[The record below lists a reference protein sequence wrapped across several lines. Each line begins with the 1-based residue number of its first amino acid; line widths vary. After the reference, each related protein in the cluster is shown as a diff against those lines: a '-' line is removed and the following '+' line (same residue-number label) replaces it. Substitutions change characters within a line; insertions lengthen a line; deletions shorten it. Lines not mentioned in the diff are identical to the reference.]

1 MTAVTSPSTKLS
13 LAGAVVV
20 AEAVVS
26 AAAGAVVKE
35 VDTAAAVV
43 MEAEAAVT
51 VVVVAVT
58 VVMAVTVGPVTHAV
72 AVVMETGIRLEC
84 FNIAPEF
91 MELNSLFGSLLPSFL
106 TC

>member
-1 MTAVTSPSTKLS
+1 M
-13 LAGAVVV
+13 V

-43 MEAEAAVT
+43 MEAEVT

-58 VVMAVTVGPVTHAV
+58 VVMVVTVGPVTHAV